1 MCYNS
6 IVHKW
11 VQLLNPLYFYAKEC
25 CIMKYCP
32 YCGADLLG
40 GTVSFCSECGKSI
53 KGRKTKAKSEKKP
66 PAERKKKTKTKVPKD
81 TVPEDEHIEEETPP
95 TERPRQGIQHA
106 QGWHRARAHEQRR
119 CCWGLLGRAGGAGGR
134 MGWKALIPVVF

>member
-1 MCYNS
+1 
-6 IVHKW
+6 
-11 VQLLNPLYFYAKEC
+11 
-25 CIMKYCP
+25 MKYCP

-81 TVPEDEHIEEETPP
+81 AVEDYVEFIES
-95 TERPRQGIQHA
+95 
-106 QGWHRARAHEQRR
+106 
-119 CCWGLLGRAGGAGGR
+119 L
-134 MGWKALIPVVF
+134 KALPFISLPVN